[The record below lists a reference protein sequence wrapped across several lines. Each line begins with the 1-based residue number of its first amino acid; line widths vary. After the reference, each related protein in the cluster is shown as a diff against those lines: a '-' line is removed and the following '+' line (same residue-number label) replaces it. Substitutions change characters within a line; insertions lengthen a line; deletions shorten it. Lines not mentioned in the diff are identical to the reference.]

1 MKRKI
6 IYSLLLICFFGLL
19 SSANQ
24 TNKDCQE
31 ETYSL
36 AAKSNCSL
44 QGQKA
49 KQADA
54 NLVPL
59 NLFLFDL

>member
-6 IYSLLLICFFGLL
+6 FYSIIMICFISLL

-24 TNKDCQE
+24 NKKNCTDE
-31 ETYSL
+31 ASWIV
-36 AAKSNCSL
+36 AKSNCILPTPKSL
-44 QGQKA
+44 PS
-49 KQADA
+49 DA
-54 NLVPL
+54 GLVPL